1 MRNEYFIEK
10 RRLPV
15 EIELVTGER
24 VAGDLF
30 IQASWR
36 GPSVLEDAPEFMN
49 SGDAFFPLQLADGS
63 TRLLSKRHVTVLRC
77 PASEARMPSETIGD
91 PASVSLELRNGS
103 VITGTLMIEAL
114 APNARVLDYLNRST
128 ESFVTL
134 FDDSGDVLVS
144 REQIVSVVNLDDG
157 AD

>member
-1 MRNEYFIEK
+1 MKNEYFIEK

-15 EIELVTGER
+15 EIELVTGET

-36 GPSVLEDAPEFMN
+36 GPSVMEDAPEFMN
-49 SGDAFFPLQLADGS
+49 SSEAFFPLQLPDQS
-63 TRLLSKRHVTVLRC
+63 TRLLAKRHVQVVR
-77 PASEARMPSETIGD
+77 SSSGEDRVGNDTIGD
-91 PASVSLELRNGS
+91 PASVRLELRNGS
-103 VITGTLMIEAL
+103 VVMGTMMIEAL
-114 APNARVLDYLNRST
+114 APNARVLDFLNRST
-128 ESFVTL
+128 EHFVTL
-134 FDDSGDVLVS
+134 FDPSGDILVN